1 MSIKPGPKRTNED
14 GTPDKRQRVT
24 PEKQKDHP
32 DLKPTSTKRG
42 VREKQLSGAA
52 FLFRLRANLPD
63 CSRESSAL
71 RDRLGLF

>member
-32 DLKPTSTKRG
+32 DLKRKRPNYTA
-42 VREKQLSGAA
+42 LH
-52 FLFRLRANLPD
+52 LRP
-63 CSRESSAL
+63 
-71 RDRLGLF
+71 